1 MEVDMVMG
9 RMKKQNRR
17 GIEGKRKKIK
27 DQRRSDT
34 MIELKLLEENCLVI
48 LLIDD
53 IYIDTNLTE
62 FSTLQED

>member
-1 MEVDMVMG
+1 MILKELELVTKSNLKLDELNYHLG
-9 RMKKQNRR
+9 L
-17 GIEGKRKKIK
+17 
-27 DQRRSDT
+27 
-34 MIELKLLEENCLVI
+34 IELKLLEENCLVI

>member
-1 MEVDMVMG
+1 LKRNGE
-9 RMKKQNRR
+9 KKR
-17 GIEGKRKKIK
+17 RKKIK

-34 MIELKLLEENCLVI
+34 MIELKLLEENCLII

>member
-1 MEVDMVMG
+1 MILKELELVTKLNLKLDELNYHLG
-9 RMKKQNRR
+9 L
-17 GIEGKRKKIK
+17 
-27 DQRRSDT
+27 
-34 MIELKLLEENCLVI
+34 IELKLLEENCLVI

>member
-9 RMKKQNRR
+9 RGKKQN
-17 GIEGKRKKIK
+17 GKKKRRKKIK

-34 MIELKLLEENCLVI
+34 MIELKFLEENCLII

-62 FSTLQED
+62 FFTL

>member
-1 MEVDMVMG
+1 MILKELELVTKLNLKLDELNYHLG
-9 RMKKQNRR
+9 L
-17 GIEGKRKKIK
+17 
-27 DQRRSDT
+27 
-34 MIELKLLEENCLVI
+34 IELKLLEEICFLI